1 MDRSVQDFCADISEL
16 SFEIKQDNIRIP
28 IVTTTPLT
36 PQRKKKDSKSTRA
49 KSAKPKPRPVNEQFC
64 SKVNQYKFSIPITLN
79 TARNIE
85 TTFTKERIRKLIIK

>member
-1 MDRSVQDFCADISEL
+1 M
-16 SFEIKQDNIRIP
+16 K
-28 IVTTTPLT
+28 T
-36 PQRKKKDSKSTRA
+36 TRA

-85 TTFTKERIRKLIIK
+85 TTFTKESIRKLLIKQEKKNKAPDLAGGKII